1 MDMSGDFGGDRRP
14 VGSNRTA
21 PQKRP
26 QRSRWWMVY
35 CASLICVAAAVW
47 MRRTPPA
54 ESAATVTADVADNQ
68 AKLRERGAAMLAAA
82 QKAKLEAAAPLPA
95 AQKPEPEMTARRQ
108 TGAPDS
114 GPHTVA
120 ASPEQ
125 REAGPDTIASPPE
138 AQTSTP
144 APAASPPEVQQSKP
158 EQERT
163 LRRPETQAHAQAPA
177 WNAVTP
183 STEDQTS
190 RADTVATLPDT
201 QRSKPE
207 TAVSSPDAQTSKPEI
222 DIATRQQPD
231 AQKPGS
237 NAAALSSDAQR
248 PGRKG
253 KYKDKD
259 KDTNPDK
266 VVAVPQLVLP
276 DDVAQKVGH
285 KIWLN
290 ETDGNR
296 DAITSWN
303 AGEEFASLGIGH
315 FLWFPAGKPAPFEE
329 SFPPL
334 LEFLRQQNAH
344 LPSWVDK
351 MPIPPCPWTSRADF
365 QKNFNSPE
373 MKELR
378 QFLLD
383 TVAGQ
388 AQYLV
393 VRAQRAMDKILQTA
407 PDSAERAHIITQFS
421 RVVQA
426 SKDLYPLIDYI
437 QFKGEGIN
445 PEETAVD
452 KQTGNRQGWGLKQV
466 LLKMNGTAT
475 EPKAVLAEYAD
486 AAQSVLQQRV
496 RNIPANHT
504 WEAGWL
510 HRVDTYRR
518 PLVEVASN
526 PKPMHGE
533 PSRAK
538 TGKRK

>member
-1 MDMSGDFGGDRRP
+1 VSRDLGGDQSP
-14 VGSNRTA
+14 VGSNRA
-21 PQKRP
+21 ASQKK
-26 QRSRWWMVY
+26 QRSRWWMLY
-35 CASLICVAAAVW
+35 CALPICVAAAVW
-47 MRRTPPA
+47 MRRTAPA
-54 ESAATVTADVADNQ
+54 DSAAPVTADVADNQ
-68 AKLRERGAAMLAAA
+68 TKLRERGVAMLAAA
-82 QKAKLEAAAPLPA
+82 QKAKLGAAAPLPA
-95 AQKPEPEMTARRQ
+95 AQKPEPEMTAKRQ
-108 TGAPDS
+108 TGAPDP

-120 ASPEQ
+120 ASTAQ
-125 REAGPDTIASPPE
+125 REVGPDTTASPRE

-144 APAASPPEVQQSKP
+144 EPAASPPEVQQSTL
-158 EQERT
+158 EQETTPRQ
-163 LRRPETQAHAQAPA
+163 PKTQPHAQAPA
-177 WNAVTP
+177 SNAIAP

-190 RADTVATLPDT
+190 RSDTVATLPDT
-201 QRSKPE
+201 QRLKPE

-222 DIATRQQPD
+222 DIAARQQP
-231 AQKPGS
+231 AVQKPGS
-237 NAAALSSDAQR
+237 SAAAPPSDVQS

-253 KYKDKD
+253 KE
-259 KDTNPDK
+259 DTADK

-285 KIWLN
+285 QIWLN

-296 DAITSWN
+296 DGITAWN

-334 LEFLRQQNAH
+334 LVFLRQQNAH
-344 LPSWVDK
+344 LPTWVDK

-365 QKNFNSPE
+365 QKNFNSPQ
-373 MKELR
+373 MRELR

-393 VRAQRAMDKILQTA
+393 VRANGAMDKILQTT

-421 RVVQA
+421 RIAQA
-426 SKDLYPLIDYI
+426 SKDLYPLIDYV

-496 RNIPANHT
+496 RNIPANHP
-504 WEAGWL
+504 WESGWL
-510 HRVDTYRR
+510 RRVDTYRR

-526 PKPMHGE
+526 SKPAQDK

-538 TGKRK
+538 TRKHK

>member
-1 MDMSGDFGGDRRP
+1 
-14 VGSNRTA
+14 
-21 PQKRP
+21 
-26 QRSRWWMVY
+26 
-35 CASLICVAAAVW
+35 
-47 MRRTPPA
+47 
-54 ESAATVTADVADNQ
+54 
-68 AKLRERGAAMLAAA
+68 
-82 QKAKLEAAAPLPA
+82 
-95 AQKPEPEMTARRQ
+95 
-108 TGAPDS
+108 
-114 GPHTVA
+114 
-120 ASPEQ
+120 
-125 REAGPDTIASPPE
+125 
-138 AQTSTP
+138 
-144 APAASPPEVQQSKP
+144 
-158 EQERT
+158 
-163 LRRPETQAHAQAPA
+163 
-177 WNAVTP
+177 
-183 STEDQTS
+183 
-190 RADTVATLPDT
+190 
-201 QRSKPE
+201 
-207 TAVSSPDAQTSKPEI
+207 VSSPDAQTSKPEI

-237 NAAALSSDAQR
+237 NAAAPSSDAQR
-248 PGRKG
+248 PGRKD
-253 KYKDKD
+253 KDKDKD
-259 KDTNPDK
+259 KDTNTDK

-285 KIWLN
+285 QIWLN

-334 LEFLRQQNAH
+334 LVFLRQQNAH
-344 LPSWVDK
+344 LPIWVDK
-351 MPIPPCPWTSRADF
+351 MPIPPCPWTSRVDF
-365 QKNFNSPE
+365 QKNFNSPR
-373 MKELR
+373 MRELR

-393 VRAQRAMDKILQTA
+393 VRANGAMDKILQTA

-421 RVVQA
+421 RIAQA
-426 SKDLYPLIDYI
+426 SKDLYPLIDYVE
-437 QFKGEGIN
+437 FKGEGIN

-496 RNIPANHT
+496 RNIPANHP
-504 WEAGWL
+504 WESGWL
-510 HRVDTYRR
+510 RRVDTYRR

-526 PKPMHGE
+526 SKPAQDK

-538 TGKRK
+538 SRKRK